1 LRSGTAVEYNV
12 GLLVAVGTV
21 VDETEVIQ
29 AGSIGGDLKRDLVGC
44 VGETVYISGAYTV
57 LEVYNGI

>member
-1 LRSGTAVEYNV
+1 MRSGTAVEYNV

-21 VDETEVIQ
+21 VDETEIIQ
-29 AGSIGGDLKRDLVGC
+29 AGSIGGDLKRYLVGC